1 MSNKID
7 VKVTLKR
14 RVSQKTFYKIKDT
27 WNLTWS
33 KYGQCLMGS
42 VYEDKI
48 ASLRR
53 FCRFHGMKFEINN
66 EFGKRSGDYR
76 DAFFKH
82 YRSRTYSLFA
92 ALVRNW
98 NTDRGCSYYYCAYCG
113 KKTDL
118 KKVTV
123 DHIYPVAKVNA
134 STKLQRKLKR
144 LGYENVNDYR
154 NLTPACAKC
163 NKKKGTKLN
172 WWYIYRGRLG
182 QHQTLMAVVKNINRG
197 ILCIV
202 CTLIIMA
209 ILVSSKGFEAGE
221 AAAAMPEWINW
232 IRIRVHGILSWVTTE
247 GIADLQNWLAH
258 ISEAVNMGLARLLSV
273 H

>member
-1 MSNKID
+1 MNNKID

-14 RVSQKTFYKIKDT
+14 RVSQKTFYKIKDI
-27 WNLTWS
+27 WNLTWN

-42 VYEDKI
+42 VYENRI

-76 DAFFKH
+76 DTFFKH
-82 YRSRTYSLFA
+82 YRSRTYSLAA

-98 NTDRGCSYYYCAYCG
+98 DTDRGYGYYYCAYCG

-118 KKVTV
+118 KKITV

-134 STKLQRKLKR
+134 STKLQRKLKK

-172 WWYIYRGRLG
+172 WWYICRGRLG
-182 QHQTLMAVVKNINRG
+182 QHQTLMAVMKNVNRG
-197 ILCIV
+197 LLSIACMFVIMTILI
-202 CTLIIMA
+202 
-209 ILVSSKGFEAGE
+209 SSKGFEAGE
-221 AAAAMPEWINW
+221 AAVKLPEWIAWIEMVGHNILNW
-232 IRIRVHGILSWVTTE
+232 MVTE
-247 GIADLQNWLAH
+247 GAADLQKALTC
-258 ISEAVNMGLARLLSV
+258 IGETVNKGLVRLLGV